1 MRRLPTRQ
9 YRAAPR
15 TEALPTSAHSLRNK
29 RTQRYWVDRPQAA
42 YSGYPDTGEM
52 LADEEESGELAG
64 VESMPEIAEPKVALQ
79 QQ

>member
-1 MRRLPTRQ
+1 
-9 YRAAPR
+9 
-15 TEALPTSAHSLRNK
+15 
-29 RTQRYWVDRPQAA
+29 
-42 YSGYPDTGEM
+42 M